1 MPSSYNDT
9 SVKKDLKKDIAC
21 GFHLFEKIFYNIFI
35 AARKDATAKLATLFI
50 QNFWWILNFGLFEY
64 YTQENERWCLIN
76 EITVIVSVSYYYH
89 YFMLSLFLVAYKNV
103 VKKNIKQ
110 NEN

>member
-1 MPSSYNDT
+1 MPSSYNDI
-9 SVKKDLKKDIAC
+9 SVKKELKKDIAC
-21 GFHLFEKIFYNIFI
+21 GFHLFEKILHHIFV
-35 AARKDATAKLATLFI
+35 AARKDATVVLTTLFN
-50 QNFWWILNFGLFEY
+50 QNFWWILNFGIFEY
-64 YTQENERWCLIN
+64 YTQENERRCFIN

-89 YFMLSLFLVAYKNV
+89 YLMLSLFLVAYKNV

>member
-35 AARKDATAKLATLFI
+35 AARKDATAMLATLFI

-89 YFMLSLFLVAYKNV
+89 YLMLSLFLVAYKNV

>member
-35 AARKDATAKLATLFI
+35 AARKDATAMLATLFI

-89 YFMLSLFLVAYKNV
+89 YFMLSLFLVAYKNG